1 MTTVDTAPRFS
12 AGEAAA
18 LCSRFYGISGEAIE
32 LPSERDQNFKISSSD
47 GSWVLK
53 IANPA
58 EDQEKIEL
66 ENRVMHHLNSAGE
79 RQICP
84 TIVQSRQGNDI
95 QTVTDLQG
103 KAFRVRLITFLD
115 GKPLGEVRPHSPE
128 LLADLGRFTG
138 HLVRSFARFDNTRG
152 PDDFIWD
159 MRNGVHTVETYRIHI
174 DDAGKQQQ
182 LDHFLAVFAHHAAP
196 LLPRL
201 ATGLVH
207 NDGNDYNII
216 VGPPSG
222 GEDGFGSRR
231 VAGII
236 DFGDMANS
244 YILADLAV
252 VCAYA
257 MLSKD
262 DPLQAAST
270 IVSGYHQVQ
279 PLGDDDLSALYGLI
293 CMRLIMSVSIAA
305 IQRKLSPE
313 NEYLAISEQ
322 PVWDLLER
330 LRGLHPEHAAAI
342 FRDACGMP
350 PVPSHDR
357 IVAWL
362 QQQQNSFGPVVKG
375 GLKREEYT
383 VFDLGIGSTMIDH
396 PGRLADT
403 GAFTRLLF
411 GRIEAAGCRAGIG
424 RYGEARLVYTA
435 PQFREGGVRPGA
447 ARTVHLGIDIFM
459 IPSTP
464 VLAPLDGVVF
474 SVHNNNRPLDY
485 GPTLILEHETGGGDR
500 FYTLYGHLAEDC
512 LTLMEK
518 GMKVR
523 RGDRIAAI
531 GSCPANGGWPPHL
544 HFQIMTTMLGMSGD
558 FPGVAVPGH
567 RRVWQQICP
576 DPNLILNLDPGA
588 LSEHALDPDRIEALR
603 SRHIGPSLGVSYRK
617 HLKIERGY
625 MQYLYD
631 HEGRMFLDSVNN
643 VPHVGHSNPRVV
655 EAAARQLAVLNTNT
669 RYLHDNLVVYAERL
683 TRLLPDQ
690 LSVCYI
696 VNSGSEAND
705 LALRLA
711 RHYTGERD
719 VIAVDGAYHGHLA
732 SLIEISSYKYDGPG
746 GFGMP
751 EHTQKA
757 VMPDLYQGEWRCGD
771 REAGRKYAED
781 VERAVRDITAKNRKP
796 AAFIVEPLM
805 GCGGQIV
812 LPNRYL
818 MHAFAY
824 VRKAGGLCI
833 ADEVQIGFGR
843 VGGAFWGFETQ
854 GVIPDIVT
862 MGKPIGNGFPL
873 AAVVTTR
880 EIADAFNNGMEYF
893 NTYGGNPVACAAGL
907 AVLDEI
913 EEKQLQKNALEVGNR
928 ILDGLRA
935 LQRDYPLI
943 GDVRGMGLYIGA
955 ELVTDPFQR
964 TPAPLQA
971 ACIAER
977 MREEGIL
984 ISTDG
989 PRHNVLKIKPPIIYT
1004 AANGDR
1010 LVETLGRILDE
1021 DAVQI

>member
-1 MTTVDTAPRFS
+1 MTTVNTAPRFS
-12 AGEAAA
+12 ADEAIGV
-18 LCSRFYGISGEAIE
+18 CSRFYGISGEATE
-32 LPSERDQNFKISSSD
+32 LPSERDQNFKISSD
-47 GSWVLK
+47 AGSWVLK

-58 EDQEKIEL
+58 EKQERIEL
-66 ENRVMHHLNSAGE
+66 ENRVMRHLNRVGE
-79 RQICP
+79 RQVCP
-84 TIVQSRQGNDI
+84 HLVQTREGRDI
-95 QTVTDLQG
+95 QMVSDEHG
-103 KAFRVRLITFLD
+103 NPFRVRLITFLE
-115 GKPLGEVRPHSPE
+115 GKPLGDVRPHSRE
-128 LLADLGRFTG
+128 LLSDLGRFTG
-138 HLVRSFARFDNTRG
+138 CLVRAFVMFDDTLD

-159 MRNGVHTVETYRIHI
+159 MRNGPETVGAYRVHIQDKE
-174 DDAGKQQQ
+174 KQRL
-182 LDHFLAVFAHHAAP
+182 LDHFLAVYRDHTEP
-196 LLPRL
+196 LLPEL
-201 ATGLVH
+201 DTGLIH

-216 VGPPSG
+216 VGPPSA
-222 GEDGFGSRR
+222 ERSDFASRH

-236 DFGDMANS
+236 DFGDMVHS

-252 VCAYA
+252 VSAYA

-262 DPLQAAST
+262 DPLEAAA
-270 IVSGYHQVQ
+270 VVVREYHQIQ
-279 PLGDDDLSALYGLI
+279 PLREHELAVLFGMI
-293 CMRLIMSVSIAA
+293 CMRLLMSVSIAA

-313 NEYLAISEQ
+313 NDYLAISEQ
-322 PVWDLLER
+322 PVWELLEQ
-330 LRGLHPEHAAAI
+330 LQYIHPELAQAV
-342 FRDACGMP
+342 FRDACGLT
-350 PVPSHDR
+350 PVVSYDR
-357 IVAWL
+357 ITAWL
-362 QQQQNSFGPVVKG
+362 RKHGSGFGPVVEG
-375 GLKREEYT
+375 GLKPGEYT
-383 VFDLGIGSTMIDH
+383 VFDLSIGSRMIEH
-396 PGRLADT
+396 PDILSDT
-403 GAFTRLLF
+403 GAFTRMLF

-424 RYGEARLVYTA
+424 RFGEPRLVYTA
-435 PQFREGGVRPGA
+435 PQFRQQGAGPGA
-447 ARTVHLGIDIFM
+447 GRTVHVGIDIFM

-464 VLAPLDGVVF
+464 VLAPLDGVVY
-474 SVHNNNRPLDY
+474 SVSLNDRPLDY
-485 GPTLILEHETGGGDR
+485 GPTLILEHETDGGDR

-512 LTLMEK
+512 LTSLK
-518 GMKVR
+518 QGMRVHK
-523 RGDRIAAI
+523 GDRIAAI
-531 GSCPANGGWPPHL
+531 GNYPVNGGWPPHL

-558 FPGVAVPGH
+558 FPGVASPDR
-567 RRVWQQICP
+567 RRVWQHICP
-576 DPNLILNLDPGA
+576 DPNLILNLDGSLLSDSA
-588 LSEHALDPDRIEALR
+588 LEPHRIEALR
-603 SRHIGPSLGVSYRK
+603 SRHLGPSLSISYRN
-617 HLKIERGY
+617 HLKIVRGY

-631 HEGRMFLDSVNN
+631 HEGRRFLDSVNN

-655 EAAARQLAVLNTNT
+655 KAAAEQLAVLNTNT
-669 RYLHDNLVVYAERL
+669 RYLHDNLVTYAERL
-683 TRLLPDQ
+683 TGLLPDP

-719 VIAVDGAYHGHLA
+719 VIAVDGAYHGHLS

-746 GFGMP
+746 GFSRP
-751 EHTQKA
+751 EYAQKV
-757 VMPDLYQGEWRCGD
+757 VMPDLYQGEWRSGD

-781 VERAVRDITAKNRKP
+781 VERAVQDIRGKNRKP

-812 LPNRYL
+812 LPDSYL
-818 MHAFAY
+818 MQAFAY
-824 VRKAGGLCI
+824 VRKSGGVCI

-843 VGGAFWGFETQ
+843 VGETFWGFETQ
-854 GVIPDIVT
+854 SVIPDIVT

-928 ILDGLRA
+928 ILDGLRS

-971 ACIAER
+971 SYIAER

-989 PRHNVLKIKPPIIYT
+989 PHHNVLKIKPPIIYT
-1004 AANGDR
+1004 ADNGDR
-1010 LVETLGRILDE
+1010 LVETLGRILEE